1 MELIKSF
8 TALQP
13 LQKIFLLIAIAT
25 IFCSVFTDCILCR
38 YYPLTVSAKWKNP
51 FEGFDDGSAGDTKL
65 YAFTA
70 KWCRFCRDS
79 QGEFDKL
86 SALYANGPIK
96 FEQIDAEANSDLSK
110 QAGVKGY
117 PTISLYKNGAWT
129 TYTGDRTADA
139 IKAWADA
146 Q

>member
-1 MELIKSF
+1 MDVFKSF
-8 TALQP
+8 VALQP

-38 YYPLTVSAKWKNP
+38 YNPLTVSAKWRNP
-51 FEGFDDGSAGDTKL
+51 FEGFDDGSNGTRL
-65 YAFTA
+65 VAFTA
-70 KWCRFCRDS
+70 SWCSFCQRLKP
-79 QGEFDKL
+79 EL
-86 SALYANGPIK
+86 ERLAALYANGPIK
-96 FEQIDAEANSDLSK
+96 FEEIDAEENAELSK

-117 PTISLYKNGAWT
+117 PTITLFKNGSWT
-129 TYTGDRTADA
+129 TYNGDRTADA